1 MSGREI
7 SAFHVLLP
15 TQRSHKSRSAIAER
29 RVSLRDIWCMRW
41 LMGLLALTMVLGP
54 TLGQMHRAVHAGAVS
69 KGSPHVAHLVGHAL
83 QAAASVA
90 TGAASGAGSS
100 DCAADT
106 AALSSSCGQGAW
118 VHALFAGHGP
128 ADCQLLDQASHA
140 LAGPPAVLEF
150 AGVAPEVAQPQSRPS
165 APHSIFIAA
174 SFDARAPPLHSHR
187 A

>member
-1 MSGREI
+1 M
-7 SAFHVLLP
+7 
-15 TQRSHKSRSAIAER
+15 
-29 RVSLRDIWCMRW
+29 SLRDIWCMRW

-54 TLGQMHRAVHAGAVS
+54 TLGQMHRAVHAGAPS

-83 QAAASVA
+83 QAA
-90 TGAASGAGSS
+90 TGVASGAGSS
-100 DCAADT
+100 DCTADT
-106 AALSSSCGQGAW
+106 AALGGSCGQGGW

-128 ADCQLLDQASHA
+128 SDCQLLDQASHA

-150 AGVAPEVAQPQSRPS
+150 AGVAPEVGQPQSWPS

-174 SFDARAPPLHSHR
+174 SFDARAPPLHSHS

>member
-7 SAFHVLLP
+7 SAFHVLLH
-15 TQRSHKSRSAIAER
+15 TQRSHQTRSATAER

-54 TLGQMHRAVHAGAVS
+54 TLGQMHRAVHAGAPS
-69 KGSPHVAHLVGHAL
+69 KGSVHVSHLVGHAL
-83 QAAASVA
+83 QAAC
-90 TGAASGAGSS
+90 GIAAP
-100 DCAADT
+100 DCATDSEAVVISGSY
-106 AALSSSCGQGAW
+106 AQGDW

-128 ADCQLLDQASHA
+128 SECQLLDQANHG

-150 AGVAPEVAQPQSRPS
+150 AGVAPEVAPPQSFVP
-165 APHSIFIAA
+165 APHIIFVAA
-174 SFDARAPPLHSHR
+174 SFDARAPPLHSNW